1 MRRKLMIPAM
11 VILLSAPSVILAQ
24 RGGQG
29 HGGQGRGGQQGQGSP
44 PATQQRGGSQQGSQ
58 TGQQTGSRD
67 QQEKRIHT
75 TDQQRDQHKTCTD
88 SADRLRRQSGEIS
101 QLTQGSNFDLS
112 QAREQRDRL
121 HDETRILTKEHD
133 RFMKNLS
140 AEQRSVMGEEI
151 QKMDKSRDRLEE
163 RLQAMDQQL
172 DQANPDRNRIN
183 ERARE
188 LEEAVEAFQRQ
199 HREMGSQMGVEP
211 SLNP

>member
-1 MRRKLMIPAM
+1 M
-11 VILLSAPSVILAQ
+11 ILAQ
-24 RGGQG
+24 RGGPG
-29 HGGQGRGGQQGQGSP
+29 HGGQGREGQQGQGAPPRIEQRGGGQQGQ
-44 PATQQRGGSQQGSQ
+44 QGSR
-58 TGQQTGSRD
+58 TGQQSGTRD

-140 AEQRSVMGEEI
+140 AEQRSVMGEEF